1 MFRKLTETK
10 SEFNSISSNL
20 NGISLNFDRLGRKM
34 MKKSLFIATI
44 FRQFFV
50 EFSLRQGEKA
60 FVKQS

>member
-1 MFRKLTETK
+1 MYLTETK

-20 NGISLNFDRLGRKM
+20 NGISLNFDRLARKM

-50 EFSLRQGEKA
+50 ENVSLRQGGKA